1 MVPHITLDGGGA
13 EERSAELD
21 RSTAN
26 GTSFMLETVYIANLP
41 VRYVVHGLGLDGCL
55 VAIAEISIGKAEMAG
70 IDALWLAKL
79 IDDTVT
85 NRTD

>member
-1 MVPHITLDGGGA
+1 MSWTGNTI
-13 EERSAELD
+13 
-21 RSTAN
+21 
-26 GTSFMLETVYIANLP
+26 
-41 VRYVVHGLGLDGCL
+41 VVHGLGPDGCL